1 MTEQWNRIRI
11 AVCSFR
17 MPSPTTMIRINLRPA
32 TLAVG
37 RRRIHYAWMIVIVAA
52 AMRLCSSAIR
62 TSFPILVPRM
72 MEAFGW
78 TYGQVGG
85 GLALQW
91 IFSGLFGPPAGWLGD
106 RYGIRRVMAAG
117 AVIFLIS
124 MVLTSRMTHL
134 WQFYLFYGVFLSAS
148 MAIFQ
153 VPLVAA
159 VSLWFRK
166 HLGVGM
172 GILQSAQGVG
182 PLVFVPMVLLIIH
195 LFGGGESG
203 LRAAFWTTSIGGG
216 VVILLLIRLFYNEPA
231 QAGLRPLGA
240 SPDEPIQSMQEPK
253 AARLRTKHFMQRA
266 QRTSAFWNLIGIH
279 FWGCAGHAI
288 IMAFLPAMAEARGL
302 SPELAAGLFVVLSV
316 LSTITRFGVPIV
328 ADRLGSKWVM
338 AACFF
343 LQVAPLF
350 ILFFAHDAWLF
361 YLFAALFGIGFGGE
375 MTAFPIINRQYYG
388 SAPIG
393 TTYGWQMMGAGIG
406 MAVGAYAGGLLWD
419 FTGDLNYTI
428 ALSLVLSL
436 VGVASIMFLPGTHR
450 QQLPDWEDSLPPEY
464 RSVPA
469 RSATP
474 EIEAPGN

>member
-11 AVCSFR
+11 AVCFYR
-17 MPSPTTMIRINLRPA
+17 APSPPSLLSVNLKPA

-37 RRRIHYAWMIVIVAA
+37 RQRIHYAWVIVIVAA
-52 AMRLCSSAIR
+52 AMRLSISAVR

-78 TYGQVGG
+78 TYGAVGG

-91 IFSGLFGPPAGWLGD
+91 IFSGLFGPSAGWLGD

-134 WQFYLFYGVFLSAS
+134 WQFYLLYGVFLSVAL
-148 MAIFQ
+148 AIFQ
-153 VPLVAA
+153 IPLLAA
-159 VSLWFRK
+159 VTLWFRK

-182 PLVFVPMVLLIIH
+182 PLVFVPLVLLIIY
-195 LFGGGESG
+195 LFGGGANG
-203 LRAAFWTTSIGGG
+203 LRAAFWITGIGGG
-216 VVILLLIRLFYNEPA
+216 VLVLLLIRLFYNEPA
-231 QAGLRPLGA
+231 QAGMRPLGA
-240 SPDEPIQSMQEPK
+240 SPDEPIQQMQEPEV
-253 AARLRTKHFMQRA
+253 ARLRTKLFLQQA

-288 IMAFLPAMAEARGL
+288 ILAFLPAMAEARGL
-302 SPELAAGLFVVLSV
+302 SQGSAAAAFVVLSV
-316 LSTITRFGVPIV
+316 LSTITRFGVPIA

-343 LQVAPLF
+343 LQVAPMF

-419 FTGDLNYTI
+419 LTGDLNYTI
-428 ALSLVLSL
+428 TLSMVLSL
-436 VGVASIMFLPGTHR
+436 VGVASIMFLPGTQRH
-450 QQLPDWEDSLPPEY
+450 QLPDWEDSLPAEY
-464 RSVPA
+464 RTAPA
-469 RSATP
+469 GSATP
-474 EIEAPGN
+474 GD